1 MGLHLHIGSV
11 VPEMDEKKGNI
22 RAEVMRG
29 VLRDDKVHI
38 PDVMCL
44 GRRHLL
50 ARAQRSSSKRG
61 AHSSLTYLAACATYT
76 HVPQT
81 SGLCS
86 VNGDITTPWL
96 VAKMEA
102 QLIMSVA
109 TWYCIRLM
117 RCSWCSQ
124 KEEGAGKPQAH

>member
-22 RAEVMRG
+22 RAEMMRG

-50 ARAQRSSSKRG
+50 AQAQRSSSKRG
-61 AHSSLTYLAACATYT
+61 AHLSRRMCNIHTRAT
-76 HVPQT
+76 
-81 SGLCS
+81 
-86 VNGDITTPWL
+86 DF
-96 VAKMEA
+96 
-102 QLIMSVA
+102 
-109 TWYCIRLM
+109 
-117 RCSWCSQ
+117 
-124 KEEGAGKPQAH
+124 GAMLR